1 MDSATIVEH
10 PYTLSHLRIYEPRRL
25 PQDFILRGSSNIRC
39 ICTIVMSLTR
49 LSERC
54 IIIVTQYYG
63 NTKENKLGILDEA
76 INTELAKR
84 LKKQVLGTLDMDTLA
99 KMYVKEF
106 EKAFA
111 REVETLFEDSDLIYD
126 IAFEAIPVKELSK
139 LLKRHMVAKIKEVV

>member
-1 MDSATIVEH
+1 
-10 PYTLSHLRIYEPRRL
+10 
-25 PQDFILRGSSNIRC
+25 
-39 ICTIVMSLTR
+39 
-49 LSERC
+49 
-54 IIIVTQYYG
+54 
-63 NTKENKLGILDEA
+63 LGILDEA